1 MVLRGRSKENKACR
15 FLRRDARYLASW
27 ILGVL
32 GMIWSRKNLEGFEQ
46 VSIIFEAHNVEN
58 YPQNG
63 PFWGSKIG
71 HFEAC
76 LLTEI
81 ALKKFSVDE
90 KFYFL
95 ILFVGLTLLFK
106 MSPKTSESVHGAQ
119 SGTPK
124 R

>member
-1 MVLRGRSKENKACR
+1 MPLSQERCQGPTLRDSGSPWYA
-15 FLRRDARYLASW
+15 W
-27 ILGVL
+27 GVE
-32 GMIWSRKNLEGFEQ
+32 KNLEGFEQ
-46 VSIIFEAHNVEN
+46 VSTIFEAHKVEN

-63 PFWGSKIG
+63 PFWGSKMD

-81 ALKKFSVDE
+81 ALKNLSVDE

-95 ILFVGLTLLFK
+95 IIFVGLTLLFK

-124 R
+124 RY

>member
-1 MVLRGRSKENKACR
+1 MSRSQERCQGPTLRDSGSPWY
-15 FLRRDARYLASW
+15 D
-27 ILGVL
+27 LGVE
-32 GMIWSRKNLEGFEQ
+32 KNLEGFEQ
-46 VSIIFEAHNVEN
+46 VSTIFETHKVGN

-63 PFWGSKIG
+63 PFWGPKMG

-76 LLTEI
+76 RTTEI
-81 ALKKFSVDE
+81 ALKNVSVVE

-95 ILFVGLTLLFK
+95 ILFLGLTLLFK

-124 R
+124 RY